1 MIALKSKDFFVL
13 LGLEQ
18 IPSNEV
24 VILPSLLNYG
34 CKDNLI
40 SGYIFTDIFQSKGN
54 DLLL

>member
-1 MIALKSKDFFVL
+1 MYVLSKLEIGHKERVIALKSKDFFVL

-34 CKDNLI
+34 CKKI
-40 SGYIFTDIFQSKGN
+40 S
-54 DLLL
+54 

>member
-1 MIALKSKDFFVL
+1 MYVLSKLEIGHKGIALKSKDFFVL

-34 CKDNLI
+34 CKKI
-40 SGYIFTDIFQSKGN
+40 S
-54 DLLL
+54 